1 MMNETDHK
9 MMRIDWELMED
20 DDDFLALKLSPPSC
34 RLRPPPPQP
43 QYPSMQGLLLSQT
56 PQLQQNYQYQLQPS
70 QNPNLAPWLPP
81 VHCLAPPARQS
92 TRLTRTRRNQPQ
104 GRRPGKSETVP
115 VLFPGAP
122 PRRATVHSLDYLL
135 SRNIVTNTGEM
146 QCKQCDRRFEIVY
159 NLPEEFQK
167 LWKFI
172 ADKKA
177 GMSDRAPEEWENPE
191 FPDCKYCEEKGC
203 VKPVVAEKKREINW
217 LFLLLGRFL
226 KCLTLEQL
234 KYFCKHSR
242 NHRTGAKNRVLYLTY
257 LGLCKQLDPSG
268 PFNALHLF

>member
-1 MMNETDHK
+1 MTRNN
-9 MMRIDWELMED
+9 WELMD
-20 DDDFLALKLSPPSC
+20 DSDDFLALSLSPPIS
-34 RLRPPPPQP
+34 RPRPPQP
-43 QYPSMQGLLLSQT
+43 QPQPFPSMQALLLCQT

-70 QNPNLAPWLPP
+70 QNPNLAAWLPP
-81 VHCLAPPARQS
+81 VHYLTPPARQS
-92 TRLTRTRRNQPQ
+92 TRLTRTRRNQAQ
-104 GRRPGKSETVP
+104 VLRPGKSETVP
-115 VLFPGAP
+115 VFFPWATTH
-122 PRRATVHSLDYLL
+122 RATVHSLDYLL
-135 SRNIVTNTGEM
+135 SRKIVTITGEV
-146 QCKQCDRRFEIVY
+146 QCKQCDRRFEIGY

-177 GMSDRAPEEWENPE
+177 GMSDRAPEEWKNPE
-191 FPDCKYCEEKGC
+191 FPDCKYCEQKGC

-226 KCLTLEQL
+226 GCLTLEQL

-268 PFNALHLF
+268 PFDALDLV